1 MTTLNIYNL
10 NNKVKKL
17 EECLNKQIDALKT
30 ITDKNKSNVEE
41 LLKNSF
47 QKIDKQFDIYSSI
60 NDIKLQ
66 IFYLNKSLEE
76 LKERVELKT
85 TKNIEISNIHN
96 EIINFI
102 TIHNF
107 RKYTNIL
114 VNLGCEK
121 IEDLLLLTQ
130 EELEINGV
138 LHIHAK
144 KLLEKAKDHI
154 ESNSIIV

>member
-107 RKYTNIL
+107 RK
-114 VNLGCEK
+114 
-121 IEDLLLLTQ
+121 
-130 EELEINGV
+130 
-138 LHIHAK
+138 
-144 KLLEKAKDHI
+144 
-154 ESNSIIV
+154 